1 MKAKNL
7 TAAGKAAGLVVKLDR
22 DGNLCKNI
30 RKWKK
35 RARRV
40 GLVPKLYKKRKAFLN
55 AVYSAMYLAL
65 NLKRKK

>member
-1 MKAKNL
+1 MKAKKL

-22 DGNLCKNI
+22 DGNLCNNI
-30 RKWKK
+30 RKCKK

-40 GLVPKLYKKRKAFLN
+40 GLVPKLYKKRKEFLN